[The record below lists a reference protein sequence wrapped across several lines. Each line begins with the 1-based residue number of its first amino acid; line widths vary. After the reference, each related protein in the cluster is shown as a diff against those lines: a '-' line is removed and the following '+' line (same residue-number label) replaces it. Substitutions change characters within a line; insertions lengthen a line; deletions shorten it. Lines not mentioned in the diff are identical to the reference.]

1 MSSSFALTESNEIY
15 VITLHRTFKIK
26 TLHLINDLNNRI
38 DTCIPTRI
46 RDITLMV
53 NAVFNTNLTETTIN
67 EIINRL
73 NLGEMN
79 ELFHTSNIDRLLI
92 TYTSSPVSDTNATLI
107 CLKPFTKTCLNCHGD
122 INMIFNQYVDVF
134 NLNSVTKGS
143 IYISL
148 CRQCEQKYFPNFY
161 EK

>member
-1 MSSSFALTESNEIY
+1 
-15 VITLHRTFKIK
+15 
-26 TLHLINDLNNRI
+26 
-38 DTCIPTRI
+38 
-46 RDITLMV
+46 MV